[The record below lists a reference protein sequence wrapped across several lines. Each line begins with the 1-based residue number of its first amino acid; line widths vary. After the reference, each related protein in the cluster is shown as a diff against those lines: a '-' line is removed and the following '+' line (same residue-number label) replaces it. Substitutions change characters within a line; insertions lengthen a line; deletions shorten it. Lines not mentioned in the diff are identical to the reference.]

1 MALID
6 KSHEPQPGPKKTRS
20 VKLQRSKS
28 GGRFVTVKTLSGDSP
43 TLSDDLRYV
52 FTSNVRSVRRKK

>member
-6 KSHEPQPGPKKTRS
+6 KTHEPKGAPKKTTA

-28 GGRFVTVKTLSGDSP
+28 NGRFIMLKTVSGDSP
-43 TLSDDLRYV
+43 SLSDDLRYV